1 MYLLLGMV
9 KVGGGESGEGGMV
22 KVGGGESA
30 EGSAQRLECL

>member
-1 MYLLLGMV
+1 M
-9 KVGGGESGEGGMV
+9 GGGESGEGGMV